1 MRDFFQSNQFKGSE
15 DMNNFYRIICFRNGS
30 RNGLILITLFLVIN
44 SVSCGKQFVGR
55 QVNTQYW
62 CQINALPA
70 TCVQMDKWFVWEY
83 SIDKG
88 SKENEYILIGTAD
101 GSKGGAKSIGNI
113 VPNKSRFSLII
124 ANNGTVIDNIPFFL
138 MGYDIHAPISF
149 KRKFECQSPFNAAII
164 DWSASVRG

>member
-1 MRDFFQSNQFKGSE
+1 MSYSLLA
-15 DMNNFYRIICFRNGS
+15 
-30 RNGLILITLFLVIN
+30 LILGCLACAKQYV
-44 SVSCGKQFVGR
+44 GKQF
-55 QVNTQYW
+55 NTSGW
-62 CQINALPA
+62 SQIYRLPA
-70 TCVQMDKWFVWEY
+70 NCTQTDEWFVWKF
-83 SIDKG
+83 SIEKG

-101 GSKGGAKSIGNI
+101 GSRGGAKSIGNI